1 MRSTCAMPEQQSKAA
16 SSQLASI
23 KAKHETQVPPS
34 PAQLK
39 DTAMVTQMKKVSMT
53 SAWMPT

>member
-39 DTAMVTQMKKVSMT
+39 DTAMVTQM
-53 SAWMPT
+53 